1 MFLNDL
7 SQVEKKAFLSLAVQ
21 AAQSNDDLAAEQE
34 AMIKE
39 YCRETGF
46 ATFDIEKAEPMDALI
61 ELFKNSAVQN
71 RKIILLETVGL
82 MYADGTYD
90 ETEKAFVS
98 KLADEI
104 GLSAE
109 TKKKLETLIERYLDL
124 TKDILECITQE
135 TV

>member
-46 ATFDIEKAEPMDALI
+46 ATFDIEKAESMDALI

>member
-46 ATFDIEKAEPMDALI
+46 ATFNIEKAEPMDAFI

-71 RKIILLETVGL
+71 RKIVLLETVGL

>member
-39 YCRETGF
+39 YCHETGF
-46 ATFDIEKAEPMDALI
+46 ATFDMEKAEPMDALI
-61 ELFKNSAVQN
+61 ELFKDSAVQN
-71 RKIILLETVGL
+71 RKIVLLETVGL

-90 ETEKAFVS
+90 EKEEAFVR
-98 KLADEI
+98 KLAVEI
-104 GLSAE
+104 GISNE
-109 TKKKLETLIERYLDL
+109 TKQKLEILIERYLEL
-124 TKDILECITQE
+124 TKDILQCITQE
-135 TV
+135 TL